1 MAVCDLTAEQDAARI
16 ARPVAAGALTA
27 LMAVGSVAIWTVI
40 PVAGLWIASQ
50 LSDSFFQMGTVPL
63 LATAAGIPAAMAF
76 AGALL
81 ARAERLHMRLT
92 ETASQERVVPAW
104 RRSLSD
110 SGSVRMTVLE
120 RLMVAS
126 ALIALIAMVVWF
138 FTSAGSSLPT

>member
-1 MAVCDLTAEQDAARI
+1 MAVCELTAERDVGRI
-16 ARPVAAGALTA
+16 ARPVAAGGLTA

-50 LSDSFFQMGTVPL
+50 LSESLFQMGPIAL
-63 LATAAGIPAAMAF
+63 LATVCGIPAAMAV
-76 AGALL
+76 AGTLL

-92 ETASQERVVPAW
+92 QTVSQERVVPPW

-126 ALIALIAMVVWF
+126 ALMAVIAMVVWF
-138 FTSAGSSLPT
+138 FAFAGTSLPT